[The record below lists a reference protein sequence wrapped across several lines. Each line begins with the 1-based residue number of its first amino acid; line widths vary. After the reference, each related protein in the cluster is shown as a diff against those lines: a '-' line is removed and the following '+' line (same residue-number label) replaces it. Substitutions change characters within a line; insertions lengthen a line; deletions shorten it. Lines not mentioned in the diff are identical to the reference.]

1 LVIGEEDEEAAS
13 SLWLDH
19 LAPGRPWSS
28 GDFFQRLFQKDDFT
42 ANQRD
47 GTRIRKIVDQGANF
61 DKISLFPTLVA
72 CHGVSVSNSP
82 VPIGM

>member
-1 LVIGEEDEEAAS
+1 VIGYWGRDEEAAS

-42 ANQRD
+42 ANECE
-47 GTRIRKIVDQGANF
+47 GARIRKWDQGANF

>member
-28 GDFFQRLFQKDDFT
+28 ADFFQRLFQKDDFT
-42 ANQRD
+42 ANQREW
-47 GTRIRKIVDQGANF
+47 TRIRKIVDSKKAGTF
-61 DKISLFPTLVA
+61 
-72 CHGVSVSNSP
+72 
-82 VPIGM
+82 VPKGPRE